1 MNNPILAI
9 EIGAA
14 DLNLIE
20 NWVSQGH
27 LKNLAKL
34 LEGGASGR
42 LENIDYYTTET
53 KWTIFLTGCMP
64 KTTGYW
70 GPLKF
75 QNGTYE
81 MERQQQSYNFIQYP
95 PFYSLAGDAQ
105 IAVFDIPQTTIS
117 EKVQGVQVLGWGCH
131 ALMYSITPILLNY

>member
-1 MNNPILAI
+1 VINDTITIEISSIERLKLMNHPILAI
-9 EIGAA
+9 EIGAG
-14 DLNLIE
+14 DLNLIN
-20 NWVSQGH
+20 NWVSQGN

-34 LEGGASGR
+34 LEGGASGT

-75 QNGTYE
+75 HDGTYE
-81 MERQQQSYNFIQYP
+81 MQRQQQS
-95 PFYSLAGDAQ
+95 
-105 IAVFDIPQTTIS
+105 
-117 EKVQGVQVLGWGCH
+117 
-131 ALMYSITPILLNY
+131 